1 MYDYGWS
8 GVSYKNVNFIF
19 IWKSIY
25 NWYLYYTIYIYLLTF
40 TNAFNLLIY
49 MTGWLEVIDKVHLT
63 PTTQNNK
70 KLDTVVWLKVSAT
83 IQTYSN
89 IYENHLEGITF
100 ALRQKVIE
108 LGHIVNGTTKLPTNS
123 NLMVTCWRRKMMQY
137 VHELKAV
144 LQLSSL
150 VLFNA
155 TLTFPFMRL
164 L

>member
-1 MYDYGWS
+1 MVTS
-8 GVSYKNVNFIF
+8 LS
-19 IWKSIY
+19 
-25 NWYLYYTIYIYLLTF
+25 
-40 TNAFNLLIY
+40 NAALNSSPQSPSCHNN
-49 MTGWLEVIDKVHLT
+49 EVHLT
-63 PTTQNNK
+63 PTTQHTKNLYAVN
-70 KLDTVVWLKVSAT
+70 WLKVSAT

-108 LGHIVNGTTKLPTNS
+108 LGHIVNGPTKLPTNS

-137 VHELKAV
+137 VHELKAL

-155 TLTFPFMRL
+155 TLTFPFMQL

>member
-1 MYDYGWS
+1 MYDYGWL
-8 GVSYKNVNFIF
+8 GVSYKIVNFIF

>member
-1 MYDYGWS
+1 MAHNSPWNISNIKVWPFSETCYAIM
-8 GVSYKNVNFIF
+8 VSSF
-19 IWKSIY
+19 S
-25 NWYLYYTIYIYLLTF
+25 
-40 TNAFNLLIY
+40 NAVLNSSHQSPSY
-49 MTGWLEVIDKVHLT
+49 HNNKVHLT

-70 KLDTVVWLKVSAT
+70 KLDTVVWLNVSAT
-83 IQTYSN
+83 TQTYSN

-150 VLFNA
+150 DLFNA
-155 TLTFPFMRL
+155 TLTFPFIRL

>member
-1 MYDYGWS
+1 MSETCYVTVAS
-8 GVSYKNVNFIF
+8 IF
-19 IWKSIY
+19 SKAALNSSHHGPLFH
-25 NWYLYYTIYIYLLTF
+25 N
-40 TNAFNLLIY
+40 NK
-49 MTGWLEVIDKVHLT
+49 EHLT

-70 KLDTVVWLKVSAT
+70 KLDMVVWLKVSAT